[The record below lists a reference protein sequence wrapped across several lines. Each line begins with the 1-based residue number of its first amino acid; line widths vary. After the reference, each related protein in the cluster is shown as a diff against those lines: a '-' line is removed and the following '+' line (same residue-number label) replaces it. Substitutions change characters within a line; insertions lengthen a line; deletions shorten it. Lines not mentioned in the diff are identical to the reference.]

1 MRLAEG
7 HRRETFPRRV
17 EQTFGVQTVST
28 NRFLWS
34 QTLRSKTMD
43 FCVSIIW
50 SAPAM
55 RFCAAQRR
63 ATRRR
68 CDKETAAF
76 QLIRVTFPGVTL
88 AIAVD

>member
-1 MRLAEG
+1 MAMANE
-7 HRRETFPRRV
+7 RV
-17 EQTFGVQTVST
+17 TLLRYAKISG
-28 NRFLWS
+28 
-34 QTLRSKTMD
+34 QTLRLKTMD

-55 RFCAAQRR
+55 KFCAAQRR
-63 ATRRR
+63 ATRLR

-76 QLIRVTFPGVTL
+76 ELIRVAFPCVTL